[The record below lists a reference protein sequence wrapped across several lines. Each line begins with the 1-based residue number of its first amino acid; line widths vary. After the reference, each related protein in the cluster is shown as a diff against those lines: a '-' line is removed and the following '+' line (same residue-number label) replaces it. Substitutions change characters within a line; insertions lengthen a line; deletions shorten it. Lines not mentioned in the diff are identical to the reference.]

1 MSASSL
7 KGLPSSSSLGMSLS
21 IWILDFGE
29 SHHMSYDPKYFV
41 SLNPILSL
49 SVMIADGS
57 PMPLAGTE
65 SGRLIGTDCRLG
77 GLYILDDLKVPNA
90 ISNHMILCILCL

>member
-1 MSASSL
+1 MFASSL

-57 PMPLAGTE
+57 PMPLVGTE

-77 GLYILDDLKVPNA
+77 DFIY
-90 ISNHMILCILCL
+90 